1 MRGGGRRAA
10 RRLPLIPRIGDI
22 PGITGKSPPAPDN
35 LRGDRM
41 EPTNPDPE
49 GILRHLEE
57 RLRHRFKD
65 ARLAVQALTHSS
77 AKDKDLPCN
86 ERLEFLGDAIL
97 GQVVSEYLYH
107 HFPGYEEGDLS
118 TMKSIIVSAKTLAE
132 KARNLGL
139 DQVVVLGRGLA
150 EKKSL
155 PRSIL
160 CNAFEALI
168 AALYLD
174 AGMEA
179 ARAFILENL
188 RMTVDEI
195 LKDEHE
201 KNYKSMLQDHAQ
213 RHMATI
219 PAYRVTREAGPDH
232 KKLFQV
238 VVEIDGAEYGPAWGS
253 CKKEAE
259 QRAARLALQ
268 RLGLMAADADA
279 DAETDRPQA

>member
-1 MRGGGRRAA
+1 
-10 RRLPLIPRIGDI
+10 
-22 PGITGKSPPAPDN
+22 
-35 LRGDRM
+35 M
-41 EPTNPDPE
+41 EATNPDAE
-49 GILRHLEE
+49 GILRHLEA
-57 RLRHRFKD
+57 RLGHRFKD
-65 ARLAVQALTHSS
+65 ERLAVQALTHSS

-97 GQVVSEYLYH
+97 GQVISEHLFH

-132 KARNLGL
+132 KARELGL
-139 DQVVVLGRGLA
+139 DQVVILGRGLA
-150 EKKSL
+150 EKKAL

-160 CNAFEALI
+160 CNAFEAVV

-174 AGMEA
+174 AGMDA
-179 ARAFILENL
+179 AREFILSNL
-188 RMTVDEI
+188 RVKVDEI

-238 VVEIDGAEYGPAWGS
+238 VVEIDGTPYGPAWGS

-268 RLGLMAADADA
+268 ELGLMAAGAEDKADA
-279 DAETDRPQA
+279 GP